1 MQVVSYLRVSTAK
14 QGDSGLGL
22 EAQRD
27 YIAQAA
33 KAKGWQ
39 VVAEFIDTA
48 SGAIAPTE
56 RTECIKALNTAK
68 ELGAVLLVAK
78 LDRIS
83 RDVEHIAG
91 LIKRVAFKVA
101 TMPDADSFQLHIYA
115 ALAQQEREF
124 IGQRTKAALASLK
137 ARADAGDAEAQGKV
151 ERRTTGRKYSHE
163 LGTGAATAAKKAKA
177 DAYADSIRHFIKSAR
192 FDGVTTL
199 QGVADYLNKL
209 GLNTSQGAS
218 FTPTAVSR
226 LFKRLGIS
234 FP

>member
-48 SGAIAPTE
+48 SGSIAPTE

-68 ELGAVLLVAK
+68 ELGAVLVVAK

-91 LIKRVAFKVA
+91 LIKRVPFKVA

-115 ALAQQEREF
+115 ALAEQERTF

-151 ERRTTGRKYSHE
+151 ERRDNGRSAAHKV
-163 LGTGAATAAKKAKA
+163 GTGAATAAKKAKA
-177 DAYADSIRHFIKSAR
+177 DEHADLFRHVLKAAR

-199 QGVADYLNKL
+199 QATAGYLNKM
-209 GLNTSQGAS
+209 GLTTRQGS
-218 FTPTAVSR
+218 TFTPTAVSR
-226 LFKRLGIS
+226 LLKRLGIS

>member
-1 MQVVSYLRVSTAK
+1 MQVVSYLRVSTSK

-39 VVAEFIDTA
+39 VVAEFIDTS
-48 SGAIAPTE
+48 SGSIAPTE

-68 ELGAVLLVAK
+68 ELGAVLVVAK

-91 LIKRVAFKVA
+91 LIKRVPFKVA

-151 ERRTTGRKYSHE
+151 ERRTAGRKYSHAV
-163 LGTGAATAAKKAKA
+163 GTGAATAAKKAKA
-177 DAYADSIRHFIKSAR
+177 DAYADSIQHFIKGAR